1 MPKVN
6 YNDLKIQRKALCMH
20 AALFSVIVI
29 FMTLNNLELFLICP
43 HPIVQPHSE
52 PRPRWKRNELVM
64 AAVYGQDK
72 TLNLPVRS
80 AREGASPDTLSTS
93 SSVSIALS

>member
-1 MPKVN
+1 
-6 YNDLKIQRKALCMH
+6 MH
-20 AALFSVIVI
+20 VVLSSAIVI
-29 FMTLNNLELFLICP
+29 FMTLNNLGLFLICP

-52 PRPRWKRNELVM
+52 PRSRWKRNELVM
-64 AAVYGQDK
+64 AAVYGEDK
-72 TLNLPVRS
+72 TLNLPAIF